1 MVSYSHFLYIPSTIL
16 TSSCMLSLTSYD
28 HTTAYV
34 IGMTNFCHVLSIL
47 IGSWVIQ
54 WSGMITVG
62 KGCDFKALPYL
73 IVAFR
78 VVLPLLIAIPA
89 MCLIP
94 NVLQT
99 EHMIDWEMEGWLSA
113 DDNTNEPSSAG
124 LSAREINISDGV
136 GSINRHNC
144 HRLVVANED
153 GGMDEDTEHE
163 IT

>member
-1 MVSYSHFLYIPSTIL
+1 
-16 TSSCMLSLTSYD
+16 
-28 HTTAYV
+28 
-34 IGMTNFCHVLSIL
+34 
-47 IGSWVIQ
+47 
-54 WSGMITVG
+54 MITVG

-136 GSINRHNC
+136 GSINRHDC